1 MEKHFFLAKSK
12 ALKKWGDYGSILLN
26 GLACDVDA
34 EQTRLKRTGPF
45 VPPFSFPFYGGVVVT
60 DAVKGTLETSG
71 LRGVGDFRPVILEK
85 AVSVNWQEWN
95 RKELNGLRNFPRSGE
110 PEDYVLAGK
119 HDPEVAIA
127 MGKLWTWHP
136 SIIGT
141 VDRSTKPL
149 RILGISNS
157 GLDVFRLDDLG
168 GISDITVN
176 PMARQFLTDIA
187 DEWVSFDEIPYEIS

>member
-1 MEKHFFLAKSK
+1 MEKYFFLANSK
-12 ALKKWGDYGSILLN
+12 AFEKWGDYGSILLN

-60 DAVKGTLETSG
+60 DSVKGTLETSD
-71 LRGVGDFRPVILEK
+71 LKGVGVFRPVILEK

-95 RKELNGLRNFPRSGE
+95 RQEKIERSKIPRSGE
-110 PEDYVLAGK
+110 PEDYVSAGK

-168 GISDITVN
+168 GISKIIVN
-176 PMARQFLTDIA
+176 PVARQFLTDIA